1 MSYIIPATNKDNIF
15 QLQKLIDFISSE
27 IGPTILNE
35 LDRDLERLDP
45 IDATLPYINWILGG
59 NYRFFSIKKIPR
71 LLNEIKSGI
80 ELLLER
86 INLVETIDSMM
97 QAIANFEDF
106 DLINPKERSIA
117 PNYFYFSQIK
127 YTFENYLQTCFN
139 QVRGINI
146 LLFLM
151 MRIRNFKNIKTE
163 QLNNIQSIL
172 IPKSIS
178 LLKKMVVLKMI
189 VFTPVNI
196 FQNENQNPQ
205 KIDFLRLL
213 IYSNKKVS
221 NFFLE
226 LFYPDNRQ
234 ITDTKQF
241 HFQFR
246 MFFSYISGLFL
257 NSNRQELNN
266 FFCDYLSSI
275 LNKSNTNLFLVK
287 FYSYFF

>member
-1 MSYIIPATNKDNIF
+1 M
-15 QLQKLIDFISSE
+15 QKLIDFISSE

-246 MFFSYISGLFL
+246 IFFSYISGLFL

>member
-1 MSYIIPATNKDNIF
+1 M
-15 QLQKLIDFISSE
+15 QKLIDFISSE